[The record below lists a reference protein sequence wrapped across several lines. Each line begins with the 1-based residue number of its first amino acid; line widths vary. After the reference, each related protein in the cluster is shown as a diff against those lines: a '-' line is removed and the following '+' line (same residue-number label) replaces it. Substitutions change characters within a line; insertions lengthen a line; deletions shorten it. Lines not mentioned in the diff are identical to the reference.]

1 MVEDWTEY
9 SELVGFVILPVYDKV
24 LVQDVLESL
33 DLGESVAV
41 VLLAV
46 LQVEGPLGV
55 EEGGPPCLKLC
66 GFGFVKDGVV
76 LAPRV

>member
-9 SELVGFVILPVYDKV
+9 GELVGFVILPVYDKV
-24 LVQDVLESL
+24 LVQDVLEPL

-55 EEGGPPCLKLC
+55 EEGGPP
-66 GFGFVKDGVV
+66 
-76 LAPRV
+76 